1 MKRKNCMKRK
11 YMFMALLCY
20 ALTTAAQDA
29 SHNYVRTRSMLD
41 EMGGKYLDKVEYF
54 DGLGRPFQTV
64 LKKVTASNSNLV
76 TLQEYDV
83 AGRAVNSWLPIVSSA
98 EYVAPAAFKS
108 SAPSN
113 YGNDS
118 RPYGQPVYEASP
130 LNRTVKE
137 YGPGAAW
144 HGGHSVNTDYLANS
158 TANAQLNCINYG
170 VSSAGALTSNGSYAS
185 GQLSVVKTTDE
196 DLNVS
201 YTFTD

>member
-118 RPYGQPVYEASP
+118 RPYGQPVRGFSAEPYRQGI
-130 LNRTVKE
+130 RTGSRMAWRAFRQ
-137 YGPGAAW
+137 YG
-144 HGGHSVNTDYLANS
+144 L
-158 TANAQLNCINYG
+158 
-170 VSSAGALTSNGSYAS
+170 S
-185 GQLSVVKTTDE
+185 GQQ
-196 DLNVS
+196 
-201 YTFTD
+201 YG

>member
-83 AGRAVNSWLPIVSSA
+83 AGRAVNSWLPIVSS
-98 EYVAPAAFKS
+98 
-108 SAPSN
+108 
-113 YGNDS
+113 
-118 RPYGQPVYEASP
+118 
-130 LNRTVKE
+130 
-137 YGPGAAW
+137 
-144 HGGHSVNTDYLANS
+144 
-158 TANAQLNCINYG
+158 I
-170 VSSAGALTSNGSYAS
+170 
-185 GQLSVVKTTDE
+185 
-196 DLNVS
+196 
-201 YTFTD
+201 

>member
-98 EYVAPAAFKS
+98 EYVRLLHSRAVRPATMATTRVLT
-108 SAPSN
+108 A
-113 YGNDS
+113 S
-118 RPYGQPVYEASP
+118 RCTR
-130 LNRTVKE
+130 LLR
-137 YGPGAAW
+137 
-144 HGGHSVNTDYLANS
+144 
-158 TANAQLNCINYG
+158 
-170 VSSAGALTSNGSYAS
+170 
-185 GQLSVVKTTDE
+185 
-196 DLNVS
+196 
-201 YTFTD
+201 